1 MEPTGIIEG
10 KRVLIVDDEQDV
22 LDALVDLL
30 VVCKTDTASTF
41 DAARDLLV
49 QNTYDIVILDI
60 MGVNGYEL
68 LEIAAEQGVPALMLT
83 AHAFSEESLKK
94 SAEKDACCYVPKE
107 KMSQIEVYVAD
118 VIDALDKGKNP
129 WIKCFE
135 RLGRFYDKK
144 FGGKDWREKEKKFW
158 EKRTRNF
165 T

>member
-83 AHAFSEESLKK
+83 AHAFSEESSRNPPKK
-94 SAEKDACCYVPKE
+94 TP
-107 KMSQIEVYVAD
+107 VAT
-118 VIDALDKGKNP
+118 
-129 WIKCFE
+129 F
-135 RLGRFYDKK
+135 RKK
-144 FGGKDWREKEKKFW
+144 R
-158 EKRTRNF
+158 
-165 T
+165 

>member
-1 MEPTGIIEG
+1 MEPTEIIKG

-30 VVCKTDTASTF
+30 GACKTDTAATF
-41 DAARDLLV
+41 DAARKLLV
-49 QNTYDIVILDI
+49 QNTYDLVILDI
-60 MGVNGYEL
+60 MGVNSYDL
-68 LEIAAEQGVPALMLT
+68 LEIATEQGVPALMLT

-94 SAEKDACCYVPKE
+94 SAEKNACCYVPKE
-107 KMSQIEVYVAD
+107 KMSQIEVFVAD
-118 VIDALDKGKNP
+118 VIDAIDAGKNP